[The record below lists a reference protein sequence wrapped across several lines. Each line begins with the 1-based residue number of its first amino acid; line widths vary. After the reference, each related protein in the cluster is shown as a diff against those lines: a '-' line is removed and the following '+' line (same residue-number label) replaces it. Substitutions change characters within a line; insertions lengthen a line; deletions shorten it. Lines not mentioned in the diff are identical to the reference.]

1 MSTSYTR
8 SATFAPG
15 NYATQLF
22 AAALAPPP
30 VDDDDDDDDD
40 ALRAARGRPA
50 AAAAAT
56 ASPIP
61 GFNATVL
68 RATMRR
74 AIAELGVSTLPWC
87 STSPCTRWPP
97 RDSAARARRGAPRP
111 AQFDPR
117 LRGVPLQRPLPDG
130 DLPTRLHARQRRT
143 PLRGGDAAW
152 RRWDGD
158 DGARLLARRDGTWVV
173 QAEGFVRAL

>member
-1 MSTSYTR
+1 M
-8 SATFAPG
+8 
-15 NYATQLF
+15 
-22 AAALAPPP
+22 
-30 VDDDDDDDDD
+30 DDDDDDDDD
-40 ALRAARGRPA
+40 ARGAARGRPA

-87 STSPCTRWPP
+87 SDFAMYAMAAARLGLRALAAELLVQPNSTHG
-97 RDSAARARRGAPRP
+97 SAAYLSNGHCRMGTFLPVYTPGNGALLS
-111 AQFDPR
+111 AAAM
-117 LRGVPLQRPLPDG
+117 LL
-130 DLPTRLHARQRRT
+130 
-143 PLRGGDAAW
+143 GGG
-152 RRWDGD
+152 WDGD
-158 DGARLLARRDGTWVV
+158 DGARLPGVPRDGTWVV